1 MKRIIFYSLF
11 FCCISTITS
20 AQNVGIGTTTPKARL
35 HVADSSVLFTGPYPL
50 PATPG
55 ETPLNGAG
63 SRLMWYADKAAFRTG
78 AVTAAEW
85 NKDNIGNYSFASG
98 FSVKA
103 KGAYATAMGYNNNAM
118 GDYSFSIG
126 GSNQANADYST
137 AAGSFNHAN
146 GYNSFVAGMYND
158 SILGKQNAVTANT
171 PLFIIGNGDNNDA
184 RSNAMVVQKN
194 GNVGIG
200 TSYPNASAALEISST
215 NKGLLLPRVTDTAAI
230 TNPAKG
236 LMIFTTAKNKLY
248 YFDGSR
254 WQQTLAG
261 ESGMD
266 SLWYKKDTV
275 AYSAQ
280 KYIGIN
286 TDYKIF
292 PPQANL
298 QVQGSLLI
306 QQPLT
311 QSNSAPASVHNMVN
325 GEDYSFPS
333 SDSSGRFFDPGGSGI
348 NYPFNTSASVKIRRG
363 LLIVMGV
370 KLSFD
375 NRDWGLASGDTIWVS
390 NYYLPEC
397 RDNYQYR
404 FTNSQLTAPSDVFG
418 IFTSGEINI
427 VFKSD
432 LLNSNKGFDITY
444 KKLYGK
450 TTGLAKTDNPAGN
463 ILYFNPEKGS
473 LIAGRLRNN
482 VDSIGLNSISM
493 GFSTASRE
501 GSTAMGSSIASGN
514 YATAMGSS
522 TAGGDYSIAGGYA
535 SSASGT
541 YSLATGFYSTASG
554 YGAVAFGRVDTA
566 SGDYSTA
573 SGLYCK
579 ASGEGSTAM
588 GFRSTA
594 SGNHSF
600 AAGGGSAASGE
611 NSTATGFGTAS
622 GENSTAIG
630 YVVTASGNNSVALGT
645 SVSTNG
651 LAGSFVFGD
660 NARSPGQTRSPTAAN
675 QFACFF
681 TGGYYFVTDN
691 RDQDIGVRCL
701 NSQNSW
707 SAISD
712 VRRKEKF
719 IPVNGEDFL
728 HKISA
733 MSLTTWNYK
742 GQDSKTLRHYGP
754 MAQDFYAAFGK
765 DKLGTIGCDTLINQ
779 QDFLG
784 VNLIAIQA
792 LEKRTAKISQLEKD
806 NQDIKKENE
815 TLKNM
820 LLQMRKELDELKV
833 NSNKQ

>member
-1 MKRIIFYSLF
+1 MKQL
-11 FCCISTITS
+11 ISTAFVFFIWADS
-20 AQNVGIGTTTPKARL
+20 IAQNVGIGTTTPKARL

-50 PATPG
+50 PLTAG
-55 ETPLNGAG
+55 ETPLNGTG

-158 SILGKQNAVTANT
+158 SILGKQNAVTATT

-200 TSYPNASAALEISST
+200 TSYPNASAALEINSNS
-215 NKGLLLPRVTDTAAI
+215 KGLLLPRVTDTSAVP
-230 TNPAKG
+230 NPAKG
-236 LMIFTTAKNKLY
+236 LIIYATAKNKMY
-248 YFDGSR
+248 YYDGSR
-254 WQQTLAG
+254 WQQTMAG
-261 ESGMD
+261 GGGMD

-275 AYSAQ
+275 AYSTQ

-298 QVQGSLLI
+298 QVAGSLLI
-306 QQPLT
+306 QQPLI
-311 QSNSAPASVHNMVN
+311 QSNSAPASVHTMVN

-333 SDSSGRFFDPGGSGI
+333 LDSSGRFFDPGGSGV
-348 NYPFNTSASVKIRRG
+348 NYSFNTTASVKITQV
-363 LLIVMGV
+363 LVNVVGV

-397 RDNYQYR
+397 RNNYQYR
-404 FTNSQLTAPSDVFG
+404 FTNSQLTAPNDVFG
-418 IFTSGEINI
+418 IFKFGAISI

-432 LLNSNKGFDITY
+432 LLNSNNGFDITY

-450 TTGLAKTDNPAGN
+450 ATGLAKATNPAGN

-473 LIAGRLRNN
+473 LIAGRLNNN
-482 VDSIGLNSISM
+482 VDSIGLYAVSM
-493 GFSTASRE
+493 GGSTAS
-501 GSTAMGSSIASGN
+501 
-514 YATAMGSS
+514 
-522 TAGGDYSIAGGYA
+522 GDYSIAGGYA
-535 SSASGT
+535 SASGDYSIAMGGSTASGDFSIAGGYASASGA
-541 YSLATGFYSTASG
+541 YSVATGFYSTASG
-554 YGAVAFGRVDTA
+554 FGAVALGRTDTA

-573 SGLYCK
+573 SGYYCK

-588 GFRSTA
+588 GFGSTA
-594 SGNHSF
+594 SGIHSF

-611 NSTATGFGTAS
+611 GSTAMGFGTAS
-622 GENSTAIG
+622 GNKSTAIG
-630 YVVTASGNNSVALGT
+630 YQAEASGNNSVAIGT
-645 SVSTNG
+645 YVSTNG
-651 LAGSFVFGD
+651 LTGSFVFGD
-660 NARSPGQTRSPTAAN
+660 HAPSAAQTRSPTAAD

-681 TGGYYFVTDN
+681 DGGYYFVTD
-691 RDQDIGVRCL
+691 RRVQHIGVRCL

-712 VRRKEKF
+712 VRLKEKF
-719 IPVNGEDFL
+719 EPINGEDFL

-733 MSLTTWNYK
+733 MPLTTWNYK

-815 TLKNM
+815 MLKNM

-833 NSNKQ
+833 NGKKQ